1 MEASK
6 ILRQLPSVNE
16 MLNSSDAKR
25 WIKNSTQ
32 PVVKKIIDD
41 VLDETRQQVL
51 EGKLDDINDDY
62 LSKQV
67 EKKLADRRV
76 RRLQP
81 VINATGVIL
90 HTNLGRAKLPDSAVK
105 AIESVANHATNLE
118 YDITIGQRGDRYKY
132 VGQLVS
138 ELTGAEDAIVVNNNA
153 AAVMLVLS
161 TLFNQKEL
169 IISRGQ
175 LVEIGGSFRIPD
187 IITSTGGILKEV
199 GTTNKTH
206 IKDYEN
212 AINEETGGILR
223 VHTSNYKLIGFS
235 ETPDSKELAQLCT
248 KYHLPLVN
256 DLGSGLMLNLDQY
269 GFGHEPTIREE
280 VESCDLVMFSGDKL
294 LGGPQAGIIA
304 GKKKYID
311 RIKHNQLLRALRV
324 DKMTLSALIAT
335 LKIYRDPEHAIEK
348 IPVLR
353 ELTMDKCVVLE
364 KATKLQKL
372 ILDKTDF
379 QATIAEGTSMVGGG
393 SFPDVQL
400 PTYLIDLKA
409 SASETKLNRLLEY
422 AKYPIISRIN
432 HGQVFLDLRSIDE
445 SDFEK
450 IIISLNDVAKKMN
463 K

>member
-41 VLDETRQQVL
+41 VLDETRQKVL

-353 ELTMDKCVVLE
+353 ELTMDKGVVLE